1 MRNVYE
7 LRKKK
12 IRQDTIV
19 KKILH
24 NMAIA
29 MLNYE
34 TDYSNEKK

>member
-1 MRNVYE
+1 MFMNY
-7 LRKKK
+7 KKN

-19 KKILH
+19 KILH